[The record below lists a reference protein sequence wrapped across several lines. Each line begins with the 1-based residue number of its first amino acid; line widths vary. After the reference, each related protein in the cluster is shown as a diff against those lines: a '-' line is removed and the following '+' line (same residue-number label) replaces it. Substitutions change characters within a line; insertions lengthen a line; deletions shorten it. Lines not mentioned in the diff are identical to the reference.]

1 MECQREYEGK
11 GAHPNFIA
19 QGVIDGFPEVH
30 GAPMGLKQKMSETDL
45 IRGVW
50 CAQKKRA
57 LSLSLYIYIYW
68 FALQRSYYM
77 KTRHLSR
84 QARDE
89 YIRGKAQ
96 KGSYYCFCA

>member
-50 CAQKKRA
+50 CAQRKSA
-57 LSLSLYIYIYW
+57 LSLSLSLYIYIGLL
-68 FALQRSYYM
+68 FNAPM

>member
-1 MECQREYEGK
+1 MYTGIGNHAQIVEVECQREYEGK

-50 CAQKKRA
+50 CAQRKRA
-57 LSLSLYIYIYW
+57 LSLSLSLYIYIYI
-68 FALQRSYYM
+68 
-77 KTRHLSR
+77 
-84 QARDE
+84 
-89 YIRGKAQ
+89 YIYIGLLFNAPII
-96 KGSYYCFCA
+96 